1 MNGEKCELIKNRLFK
16 GSNKIMGDAVGVSD
30 VKIGLICRNQQTF
43 AVQSIEKLLIDYKI
57 DPEWFFRGEAGS
69 EVVFAGQT
77 ALEKKYYTVVE
88 KVNTLQEE
96 LVGYQKKEIYELKHG
111 AAAPDNTEDDAQ

>member
-1 MNGEKCELIKNRLFK
+1 
-16 GSNKIMGDAVGVSD
+16 MGDAVGVSD

-43 AVQSIEKLLIDYKI
+43 AVQSIEVLLIDYKI
-57 DPEWFFRGEAGS
+57 DPDWFFRGEAGS

-88 KVNTLQEE
+88 KVNTLQDE
-96 LVGYQKKEIYELKHG
+96 LVHYQKREINELKYGTAENQPESHG
-111 AAAPDNTEDDAQ
+111 PKKN